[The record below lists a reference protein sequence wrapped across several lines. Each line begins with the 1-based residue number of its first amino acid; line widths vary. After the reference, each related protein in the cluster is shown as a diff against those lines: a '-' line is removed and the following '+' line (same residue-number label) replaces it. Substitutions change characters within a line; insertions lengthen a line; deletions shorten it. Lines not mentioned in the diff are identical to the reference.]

1 MPALRFDTPG
11 LRYDEGHA
19 YDSQTPA
26 PGPVVPPKSK
36 RSKYMSKFKL
46 ELQKKTVPE
55 KLGMGTTHIT
65 SMTGNTTY
73 PVASR
78 VPTDAAYATAQ
89 SELTTAEAEVAAA
102 EAVWKQKIQVRD
114 AAEADWEVKITSR
127 AAYCEA
133 LTPGDAVALAST
145 GFPLRGTP
153 APIGALPAPGDLRA
167 TATDNEGVIELR
179 CNAVKGASSYEWECK
194 VHDNVSAPWTAIKT
208 STTAKILVPALTPG
222 TLYAFRVRAV
232 GSAGPGAWS
241 DEASERAP

>member
-1 MPALRFDTPG
+1 MTKL
-11 LRYDEGHA
+11 
-19 YDSQTPA
+19 
-26 PGPVVPPKSK
+26 
-36 RSKYMSKFKL
+36 KL
-46 ELQKKTVPE
+46 ELKQKNTAE
-55 KLGMGTTHIT
+55 KIALGQNHIT
-65 SMTGNTTY
+65 AMTGNTTY
-73 PVASR
+73 PAASR
-78 VPTDAAYATAQ
+78 VPADADIQTVQ
-89 SELTTAEAEVAAA
+89 DNLVAAA
-102 EAVWKQKIQVRD
+102 AAVDAAETVWKQKIQERV
-114 AAEADWEVKITSR
+114 AAEEAWELKMTSR

-145 GFPLRGTP
+145 GFPLRGNP